1 MSACCAKNRCR
12 SSRRSSSAIASA
24 SEIACRFLFRSGRHG
39 GAAAATELRFLRFHA
54 PQPGTRELAAPSVYS
69 ILDFTQANDTLI
81 RWEGS
86 FTIERGGRLSAL
98 RFITKNVLAIVVQRS
113 STIDWLNHYMVLPIA
128 EPIDVCTGDKIR
140 ISFQYRTGGSIP
152 LLQNAIQVQLD
163 SEHQAMSFERR
174 ALMVA

>member
-1 MSACCAKNRCR
+1 
-12 SSRRSSSAIASA
+12 
-24 SEIACRFLFRSGRHG
+24 
-39 GAAAATELRFLRFHA
+39 
-54 PQPGTRELAAPSVYS
+54 
-69 ILDFTQANDTLI
+69 
-81 RWEGS
+81 
-86 FTIERGGRLSAL
+86 
-98 RFITKNVLAIVVQRS
+98 VLAIVVQRS